1 MREGSVIL
9 TPVLQADGQAKNRP
23 AVILREMPPHADFL
37 VCGITTQLHHYVGGF
52 DEIIS
57 PTDPDFE
64 ASGLRQESLVRL
76 GFLAMVPHHRVL
88 GLIGEI
94 LSERHSRL
102 LKKLSDYLISD
113 LS

>member
-9 TPVLQADGQAKNRP
+9 APILQADGQSKNRP
-23 AVILREMPPHADFL
+23 AVILREMPLHGDFI
-37 VCGITTQLHHYVGGF
+37 VCGITTQLRHYVEGF

-64 ASGLRQESLVRL
+64 ASGLREESLVRL
-76 GFLAMVPHHRVL
+76 GFLAIVPRHRIL

-102 LKKLSDYLISD
+102 LRKLSEYLIAD